1 MQEGSAKAG
10 AYLGTR
16 QPRLEDE
23 RLITGRGRFIDD
35 VHPDDCGHAVFL
47 RAPFAHAQ
55 VTGIDA
61 SDAERLPGVRTIL
74 DAAALEREGIGDIV
88 PIGQVPDQAEVLRPV
103 VVRGRVRHVGEII
116 AMVVANTVA
125 QARDAV
131 ELIAVD
137 YDMADAV
144 VDPLAALEPGAP
156 QLHVH
161 VPSNRAYDWS
171 LNDPSPAE
179 QALAGADRVV
189 EITIQNNRLVI
200 APMETR
206 GAVAMFD
213 SGSGIYT
220 LHTPTQGVHSIRDTL
235 ADHVFHIGRDKIRIV
250 TEDVGGAF
258 GIRLQTY
265 PEHVLVMLAAR
276 LSGRPVKWIADRT
289 ETFLADA
296 QGRAHVDTVRLGLD
310 REGKFLAL
318 VIDTVADFGAYYS
331 TFAAAIPSL
340 SASRGIGHT
349 YKIPHVNLR
358 VRGVFTNTVPVD
370 SYRGAGKPE
379 MVFALERVIESAAL
393 ETGID
398 PVELRRRNLIAP
410 EDLPYETPAGQLID
424 SGDFPA
430 VLDAAMAAADW
441 DGFAARRAAAEAR
454 GKRTGLALGLHF
466 HATSGFLNEHSRI
479 EVDPSGFIAVKSGMQ
494 TGGQGHE
501 TVFAQLV
508 ADRLGL
514 PIGQIRVV
522 EGDTSVLDTGGGTGG
537 SSAATVGASNIA
549 RTSDL
554 LIERGYD
561 LASAALEAARTDIE
575 FSGGGYT
582 IVGTDRRIG
591 LFDLA
596 ARAPDLVGVPDGVE
610 TNMAVGC
617 DFDGPFATFPNGC
630 YVAEVE
636 VDPETG
642 AISIVRFTAV
652 DDIGVALNP
661 MLAEGQ
667 THGAIVQGLG
677 QALMERT
684 VYDAEA
690 GQLLS
695 GSLMDYC
702 LPRAD
707 DLPELNLSFL
717 SYPTEVNPLGAKG
730 LGELGC
736 IGAPAPVVH
745 AVLNALRPL
754 GVEHIDMPLT
764 PERVWRAVMGV
775 NTHTT

>member
-1 MQEGSAKAG
+1 MQDGSAKAG
-10 AYLGTR
+10 TYLGSR

-23 RLITGRGRFIDD
+23 RLLTGRGRFVDD
-35 VHPDDCGHAVFL
+35 MCPDQCGHAVFL
-47 RAPFAHAQ
+47 RAPFASARIAGMD
-55 VTGIDA
+55 T
-61 SDAERLPGVRTIL
+61 SDAAGLPGIRGIFGA
-74 DAAALEREGIGDIV
+74 DALEREGIGDIV
-88 PIGQVPDQAEVLRPV
+88 PIGCIPDQAEVVRPALA
-103 VVRGRVRHVGEII
+103 RDRVRHVGEIV
-116 AMVVANTVA
+116 AMVVADTVD
-125 QARDAV
+125 QARDAM
-131 ELIAVD
+131 ELIAVE
-137 YDMADAV
+137 YDTDDAV
-144 VDPLAALEPGAP
+144 VDLLAALESGAP
-156 QLHVH
+156 QLHDH
-161 VPSNRAYDWS
+161 MPSNLAYDWT
-171 LNDPSPAE
+171 LNDPSSAE

-189 EITIQNNRLVI
+189 EITVQNNRLVI

-213 SGSGIYT
+213 GASGTYR

-235 ADHVFHIGRDKIRIV
+235 ADHVFRIDRDKIRIV
-250 TEDVGGAF
+250 TDDVGGAF

-276 LSGRPVKWIADRT
+276 LTGRPVKWIADRT

-310 REGKFLAL
+310 AQGKFLAL

-379 MVFALERVIESAAL
+379 MVFALERAIESAAL
-393 ETGID
+393 DTRID
-398 PVELRRRNLIAP
+398 PVELRRRNLITP
-410 EDLPYETPAGQLID
+410 DELPYETPAGQMID

-430 VLDAAMAAADW
+430 MLDAAMKAADW
-441 DGFAARRAAAEAR
+441 DGFAARRADAEAR
-454 GKRTGLALGLHF
+454 GKCAGIALGLHF
-466 HATSGFLNEHSRI
+466 HATSGFLNEHSRV
-479 EVDPSGFIAVKSGMQ
+479 EVDPSGYVAVKSGMQ

-508 ADRLGL
+508 ADRLGV
-514 PIGQIRVV
+514 PIGQVRVV
-522 EGDTSVLDTGGGTGG
+522 EGDTSALETGGGTGG

-549 RTSDL
+549 RASDL

-582 IVGTDRRIG
+582 IVGTDRRIS

-596 ARAPDLVGVPDGVE
+596 ACAPDLAGVPDGVE
-610 TNMAVGC
+610 KNMAVGC

-642 AISIVRFTAV
+642 AVSLVRFTAV

-677 QALMERT
+677 QALTERT
-684 VYDAEA
+684 VYDDET
-690 GQLLS
+690 GQLFS
-695 GSLMDYC
+695 GSMMDYC

-707 DLPELNLSFL
+707 DVPPLDLRLV
-717 SYPTEVNPLGAKG
+717 SYPTRVNPLGAKG

-754 GVEHIDMPLT
+754 GVEQIDMPLT
-764 PERVWRAVMGV
+764 PERVWRAIRSG
-775 NTHTT
+775 TG

>member
-1 MQEGSAKAG
+1 MRDGTEPTGT
-10 AYLGTR
+10 YLGTR

-35 VHPDDCGHAVFL
+35 MCPDGCGHAVFL
-47 RAPFAHAQ
+47 RAPFAHARIAGLD
-55 VTGIDA
+55 TGEA
-61 SDAERLPGVRTIL
+61 LGLPGVRAII
-74 DAAALEREGIGDIV
+74 DAGTLEREGIGDIV
-88 PIGQVPDQAEVLRPV
+88 PIGRVPDQHDVSRPAIA
-103 VVRGRVRHVGEII
+103 RTRVRHVGEIV
-116 AMVVANTVA
+116 AMVVADSAA
-125 QARDAV
+125 QARDAT
-131 ELIAVD
+131 ELISVD
-137 YDMADAV
+137 YDTADAV
-144 VDPLAALEPGAP
+144 IDPLAALEPGAP
-156 QLHVH
+156 QLHDH
-161 VPSNRAYDWS
+161 VPSNLAYDWT
-171 LNDPSPAE
+171 LNDPSSAE
-179 QALAGADRVV
+179 RALAAADRVV
-189 EITIQNNRLVI
+189 EVAVENNRLVI

-206 GAVAMFD
+206 GAVALFD
-213 SGSGIYT
+213 AADGVYT

-235 ADHVFHIGRDKIRIV
+235 ADHVFRVERDKIRIV

-276 LSGRPVKWIADRT
+276 LTGRPVRWVAERT
-289 ETFLADA
+289 ETFLADV

-310 REGKFLAL
+310 REGKFLGL

-331 TFAAAIPSL
+331 TFAAGIPSL

-379 MVFALERVIESAAL
+379 MVFALERAIECASR

-410 EDLPYETPAGQLID
+410 EDLPYETPAGQMID

-430 VLDAAMAAADW
+430 VLDAAMRAADW
-441 DGFAARRAAAEAR
+441 AGFARRRAEAEAR
-454 GKRTGLALGLHF
+454 GNRAGIALGMHF

-479 EVDPSGFIAVKSGMQ
+479 EVDPSGVVDVKSGMQ

-508 ADRLGL
+508 ADRLGV
-514 PIGQIRVV
+514 PIRQVRVV
-522 EGDTSVLDTGGGTGG
+522 EGDTSALGTGGGTGG
-537 SSAATVGASNIA
+537 SSAATVGATNIA
-549 RTSDL
+549 RASEL
-554 LIERGYD
+554 LVERGYD
-561 LASAALEAARTDIE
+561 LASAALEAARADIE
-575 FSGGGYT
+575 FSAGTYT
-582 IVGTDRRIG
+582 IVGTDRRID
-591 LFDLA
+591 LFELA
-596 ARAPDLVGVPDGVE
+596 ARAPELAGVPDGVE
-610 TNMAVGC
+610 KNMAVGC

-642 AISIVRFTAV
+642 AVSITRFTAV

-677 QALMERT
+677 QALMEHT
-684 VYDAEA
+684 AYDKDT

-707 DLPELNLSFL
+707 DLPPLNLGFL
-717 SYPTEVNPLGAKG
+717 SYPTQVNPLGAKG

-745 AVLNALRPL
+745 AVLDALRPL
-754 GVEHIDMPLT
+754 GVAHVDMPLT
-764 PERVWRAVMGV
+764 PERVWRAI
-775 NTHTT
+775 HTETVRVR

>member
-1 MQEGSAKAG
+1 MIDGSVESG
-10 AYLGTR
+10 AYLGAR

-23 RLITGRGRFIDD
+23 RLITGRGRYIDD
-35 VHPDDCGHAVFL
+35 MHPEGCGHAVFL
-47 RAPFAHAQ
+47 RAPFAHARIA
-55 VTGIDA
+55 GFDA
-61 SDAERLPGVRTIL
+61 GDAASLPGVRAIL
-74 DAAALEREGIGDIV
+74 DPETLEREGIGDIV
-88 PIGQVPDQAEVLRPV
+88 PIGEVPGQHEVLRPV
-103 VVRGRVRHVGEII
+103 MARGRVRHVGEIV
-116 AMVVANTVA
+116 AMVVADTA
-125 QARDAV
+125 EQARDAV

-137 YDMADAV
+137 YDMADAA
-144 VDPLAALEPGAP
+144 VDVLAALEPGAP
-156 QLHVH
+156 RLHDH
-161 VPSNRAYDWS
+161 VPSNLAYDWT
-171 LNDPSPAE
+171 LNDGAPAE
-179 QALAGADRVV
+179 EALALADRVV
-189 EITIQNNRLVI
+189 EVTVENNRLVI
-200 APMETR
+200 NPLETR
-206 GAVAMFD
+206 GAVATFD
-213 SGSGIYT
+213 GGRGVYT

-235 ADHVFHIGRDKIRIV
+235 ADHVLHVGRDKIRIV

-265 PEHVLVMLAAR
+265 PEHVLVLLAAR
-276 LSGRPVKWIADRT
+276 LTGRPVKWIAERA

-296 QGRAHVDTVRLGLD
+296 HGRAHLDTVRLALD
-310 REGKFLAL
+310 ADGRFLAL
-318 VIDTVADFGAYYS
+318 VVDTVADFGAYYS
-331 TFAAAIPSL
+331 TFAASIPSL

-349 YKIPHVNLR
+349 YKIAHVHLH

-379 MVFALERVIESAAL
+379 MVFALERAIERAAL

-398 PVELRRRNLIAP
+398 PVELRRRNLIRP
-410 EDLPYETPAGQLID
+410 EDLPYETPAGQFID

-430 VLDAAMAAADW
+430 VLDAAMTAADW
-441 DGFAARRAAAEAR
+441 NGFAARRAAAEAR
-454 GKRTGLALGLHF
+454 GKRAGIALGLHF
-466 HATSGFLNEHSRI
+466 HSSSGFLNEHSRI

-508 ADRLGL
+508 ADRLGV
-514 PIGQIRVV
+514 PIGQVRVI
-522 EGDTSVLDTGGGTGG
+522 EGDTSALESGGGTGG
-537 SSAATVGASNIA
+537 SSAATVGATNIA
-549 RTSDL
+549 RASDL
-554 LIERGYD
+554 LIERGYE
-561 LASAALEAARTDIE
+561 LASAALEAARADIA
-575 FSGGGYT
+575 FSGGDYT

-596 ARAPDLVGVPDGVE
+596 ARAPDLAGVPEGVE
-610 TNMAVGC
+610 RNMAVGC
-617 DFDGPFATFPNGC
+617 DFDGPYATFPNGC

-642 AISIVRFTAV
+642 VVRIARFTAV

-707 DLPELNLSFL
+707 DLPWLDLSFL
-717 SYPTEVNPLGAKG
+717 SYPTKVNPLGAKG

-764 PERVWRAVMGV
+764 PERVWQAIQLGTGRGA
-775 NTHTT
+775 